1 MDAAQ
6 SLLFYFFIH
15 QNPPCLPFTPLYHFN
30 SPFLP
35 GLVSARAFSFYFILL
50 HFTSSLYVLDTC
62 ILRVAMHIY
71 VTVFNMIYA
80 RMYVCR
86 AFEE

>member
-6 SLLFYFFIH
+6 SSLFYFFIH

-30 SPFLP
+30 SPF
-35 GLVSARAFSFYFILL
+35 FSTRLGFCACIFILL
-50 HFTSSLYVLDTC
+50 FHFTSSLYVLDTC